1 MTIAATAP
9 RQRSVAEF
17 LFSARLANRQHIS
30 NMNIIIYD
38 CDCFHSRS
46 SSISFYSSNATI
58 VSFGNFSFSQF
69 RR

>member
-1 MTIAATAP
+1 MATFK
-9 RQRSVAEF
+9 SLF
-17 LFSARLANRQHIS
+17 LPHGVKRHFSQHIS